1 MLFLLSGQLNIFVS
15 NGKMSQQKEKLTRR
29 EKFAQQRVES
39 LKHRS
44 ANISTVHD
52 KKQKLVLG
60 LILSVIAFLLYANSL
75 NHEFVLD
82 DSNAVTENHIVK
94 QGVKGIPE
102 LLRTD
107 YRAGYWTAKGELY
120 RPLSL
125 VMMAIEWEIAPNN
138 PFPGHLI
145 NVLLYSLTVYLLFAL
160 LCRLLT
166 GTSLIIPFL
175 ITLLFTV
182 HPIHTEVV
190 ANIKSRDE
198 ILSFLFVLGALHLML
213 NYLKNEKIIL
223 LIAAAALYF
232 LSFMSK
238 ESSITFLGVV
248 PVMLYFFTEVPL
260 KKNAMITAFFIGGA
274 AVYLIL
280 RRMVLGEISDDSDV
294 MLIDNFLIGANEF
307 STKTATAVKI
317 LGKYLGLLFFPYPL
331 SIDYAYNQI
340 PIVNWGNWKALLSL
354 AVHLALIATA
364 ALRFRQKE
372 LWVFGIV
379 FYLITISL
387 YSNIF
392 ITIGSGFGERFLYVP
407 SLGFCI
413 ALVALLALLTKTGA
427 ALSGESMAAMLGGN
441 KTLVAIILVISIV
454 GSVMTVQRSAVWNNH
469 FLIYET
475 DVKHAPNSARL
486 HYWYANEFMKVKA
499 MKATTEEEK
508 FKLLDVSLK
517 EYNRALEIYPD
528 YADAY
533 GQRGLAYYRK
543 KDYDNAVA
551 DYKRAIDLEVG
562 QWKVYNNLGVIY
574 GERNNLDEAMKY
586 FKLALKVDD
595 RYADPYKNIGSIY
608 FYRAQYDIAIQEY
621 FKALERTTIA
631 DTQVRI
637 DVYKFLAECYRM
649 KGDAATQQKYAT
661 LAKQEE
667 AQQQAN

>member
-1 MLFLLSGQLNIFVS
+1 MA
-15 NGKMSQQKEKLTRR
+15 QQKEKLTRK
-29 EKFAQQRVES
+29 EKFIRQRGES
-39 LKHRS
+39 LKHRQDNTS
-44 ANISTVHD
+44 VAHVPMHRLIS
-52 KKQKLVLG
+52 G
-60 LILSVIAFLLYANSL
+60 LMLAVVAFLLYANSL
-75 NHEFVLD
+75 KHEFVLD

-94 QGVKGIPE
+94 QGIKGIPE
-102 LLRTD
+102 LLMTD

-145 NVLLYSLTVYLLFAL
+145 NVLLYSLTVFLLFML
-160 LCRLLT
+160 LCRMLP
-166 GTSLIIPFL
+166 GASLIIPFL

-198 ILSFLFVLGALHLML
+198 ILSFLFVLGALHVML

-223 LIAAAALYF
+223 LIAAATLYF

-238 ESSITFLGVV
+238 ESSITFLGAV
-248 PVMLYFFTEVPL
+248 PVMLYFFTGTPL
-260 KKNAMITAFFIGGA
+260 KKNVMITAFFIGGA
-274 AVYLIL
+274 AMYLIL
-280 RRMVLGEISDDSDV
+280 RRMVLGGISDDSDV
-294 MLIDNFLIGANEF
+294 MLIDNFLIGANDF
-307 STKTATAVKI
+307 ATKTATAVKI
-317 LGKYLGLLFFPYPL
+317 LGKYLGLLFLPYPL
-331 SIDYAYNQI
+331 SIDYAYNEI
-340 PIVNWGNWKALLSL
+340 PIVNWSDWKSLLSL
-354 AVHLALIATA
+354 AVYLAMIVIA
-364 ALRFRQKE
+364 ALRFRKKE
-372 LWVFGIV
+372 LWVFGII

-413 ALVALLALLTKTGA
+413 TLVALLARLIKTETADQGENMISMLSRNKILASTVA
-427 ALSGESMAAMLGGN
+427 AI
-441 KTLVAIILVISIV
+441 AIAGL
-454 GSVMTVQRSAVWNNH
+454 VMTVQRSAVWNNH

-486 HYWYANEFMKVKA
+486 HYWYANEFMKVRA
-499 MKATTEEEK
+499 MKAKTEQEK
-508 FKLLDVSLK
+508 FRLLDVSLK
-517 EYNRALEIYPD
+517 EYDRALEIYPD

-543 KDYDNAVA
+543 KDYVKAVA

-574 GERNNLDEAMKY
+574 GERSDLDQAMKY

-608 FYRAQYDIAIQEY
+608 FYRKEYDLAIQEY

-631 DTQVRI
+631 DTQTRLDI
-637 DVYKFLAECYRM
+637 YNFLAECYRM
-649 KGDAATQQKYAT
+649 KDDAANQQKYSA
-661 LAKQEE
+661 LAKQE
-667 AQQQAN
+667 AARQQVN